1 MKKIISY
8 IAQGQGIGLKYL
20 ALLAFILGILGGV
33 GTKVIATDGIPL
45 AQQVADQLLPIK
57 VVNGQIVE
65 PQETYKVVHLRLGGD
80 ENAYPIPIVL
90 DTTSDML
97 DINLLDQG
105 AYITRSYLYMI
116 NEHEART
123 YKLDGDFELVQKDYT
138 PEFTSFINWTALLV
152 GTFVFAGLFVF
163 YFLTA
168 LVFSFVAGLIG
179 ASKKIALDFNTKM
192 RLSSVALITCVL
204 LFWVLRLV
212 GDVNVNMWLAVI
224 VVVALQIYFIR
235 CLKEQPTTSSNEI
248 KSTETAQTK
257 EEVSVSVTEKMPAK
271 KGRKPTQKKESVKAK
286 ATTAKS
292 TKAPKKE
299 PSKTKAKEEVVDEPK
314 PQKKRGRKPKA

>member
-20 ALLAFILGILGGV
+20 ALLALILGILGGV

-163 YFLTA
+163 YFLMA
-168 LVFSFVAGLIG
+168 LVFSFVAGIIA
-179 ASKKIALDFNTKM
+179 ASKKISLDFNAKM
-192 RLSSVALITCVL
+192 RLSTVALIACVL
-204 LFWVLRLV
+204 LFWVLRLAAN
-212 GDVNVNMWLAVI
+212 VNVNIWLAA
-224 VVVALQIYFIR
+224 VVMIALQIYFVR
-235 CLKEQPTTSSNEI
+235 CLKAQIAIT
-248 KSTETAQTK
+248 STEVEASKPAETK
-257 EEVSVSVTEKMPAK
+257 EKIVAEVKEKAPAK
-271 KGRKPTQKKESVKAK
+271 KGRKPKKETLPEKA
-286 ATTAKS
+286 ATQPV
-292 TKAPKKE
+292 KAPKKAALK
-299 PSKTKAKEEVVDEPK
+299 SKGAKTAAEGQK
-314 PQKKRGRKPKA
+314 PQAKRGRKPKA

>member
-20 ALLAFILGILGGV
+20 ALLALILGILGGI

-57 VVNGQIVE
+57 VENGQIVE
-65 PQETYKVVHLRLGGD
+65 PQETYKVVHLRFGED
-80 ENAYPIPIVL
+80 ENTYPIPIVL

-123 YKLDGDFELVQKDYT
+123 YKLDGDFELIQKDYT
-138 PEFTSFINWTALLV
+138 PEFTSFINWTAFLV
-152 GTFVFAGLFVF
+152 GVFVFAGLFVF

-168 LVFSFVAGLIG
+168 LVFSFIAGLIA
-179 ASKKIALDFNTKM
+179 ASKKICLDFNTKM

-204 LFWVLRLV
+204 VFWVLRLV
-212 GDVNVNMWLAVI
+212 GDINVNMWFAAI
-224 VVVALQIYFIR
+224 IIIALQIYFIR
-235 CLKEQPTTSSNEI
+235 CLMEQTTTSAEI
-248 KSTETAQTK
+248 KSEETEVAKEKIVSETKEKTTAKRGRKPAQKKEDAQTK
-257 EEVSVSVTEKMPAK
+257 TS
-271 KGRKPTQKKESVKAK
+271 
-286 ATTAKS
+286 TAKS
-292 TKAPKKE
+292 TKAPKKTA
-299 PSKTKAKEEVVDEPK
+299 SRAKAKEDVADEPK
-314 PQKKRGRKPKA
+314 PQKKRGRKPKAN

>member
-20 ALLAFILGILGGV
+20 ALLALILGILGGI

-57 VVNGQIVE
+57 VENGQIVE
-65 PQETYKVVHLRLGGD
+65 PQETYKVVHLRFGGD

-123 YKLDGDFELVQKDYT
+123 YKLDGDFELIQKDYT
-138 PEFTSFINWTALLV
+138 PEFTSFINWTAFLV
-152 GTFVFAGLFVF
+152 GVFVFA
-163 YFLTA
+163 
-168 LVFSFVAGLIG
+168 
-179 ASKKIALDFNTKM
+179 
-192 RLSSVALITCVL
+192 
-204 LFWVLRLV
+204 
-212 GDVNVNMWLAVI
+212 
-224 VVVALQIYFIR
+224 
-235 CLKEQPTTSSNEI
+235 
-248 KSTETAQTK
+248 
-257 EEVSVSVTEKMPAK
+257 
-271 KGRKPTQKKESVKAK
+271 
-286 ATTAKS
+286 
-292 TKAPKKE
+292 
-299 PSKTKAKEEVVDEPK
+299 
-314 PQKKRGRKPKA
+314 

>member
-20 ALLAFILGILGGV
+20 ALLAFILGILGGI

-45 AQQVADQLLPIK
+45 AQQVADQLLPMK
-57 VVNGQIVE
+57 VVSGKIVE
-65 PQETYKVVHLRLGGD
+65 PQETYKVVHLRFGED
-80 ENAYPIPIVL
+80 ESAYPIPIVL

-97 DINLLDQG
+97 DIDLLDQG
-105 AYITRSYLYMI
+105 VYITRSYLYMI

-123 YKLDGDFELVQKDYT
+123 YKLDGDFELIQKDYT
-138 PEFTSFINWTALLV
+138 PEFTSFINWTAFLV
-152 GTFVFAGLFVF
+152 GAFVFGGLFVF

-168 LVFSFVAGLIG
+168 LVFSFIAGLIA
-179 ASKKIALDFNTKM
+179 ASKKICLDFNTKM

-212 GDVNVNMWLAVI
+212 GNINVNMWFAAI
-224 VVVALQIYFIR
+224 IIIALQIYFIR
-235 CLKEQPTTSSNEI
+235 CLMEQPTTTSVESN
-248 KSTETAQTK
+248 AQNAANNA
-257 EEVSVSVTEKMPAK
+257 EEVIVSAKEKAPAK
-271 KGRKPTQKKESVKAK
+271 KSKKPAQKKESVKAK
-286 ATTAKS
+286 ASTAKS
-292 TKAPKKE
+292 TKALKKTT
-299 PSKTKAKEEVVDEPK
+299 SKAKVKDNVAEEAK